1 MEDKIKLEE
10 ELDFLKESF
19 DAEVISKGEYEK
31 AKARIDAQLSNLE
44 SKKEEKPKKDP
55 ASKEKTAEDI
65 KEEVKTEEEK
75 SEIKEEEPEP
85 EVEVQKEEAEE
96 KKAEVKKEGLKVEEK
111 KKEPVIKEEEKVEE
125 VKKVSETQSVSDD
138 AQKAK
143 LSDKAEV
150 KTEEEKKEEPSLKE
164 EKIEIKEI
172 KEPSKIKEAE
182 ELKEEPEETKEIDEK
197 EKDTSDILNS
207 RNGFPEEDTKK
218 KTSIWVPVVSGVLLL
233 VIVYFSFL
241 FLLNTGAGEKE
252 ATEIPPACFSDDN
265 CLKEGMIGLCSNPG
279 SQDAECEFKEDA
291 KINLVVL
298 NTKDCFNC
306 DISRVE
312 KIIKKWF
319 PGVIKKEIEL
329 NSEEGTALAKDL
341 SIELL
346 PAFVFNSSLEEAFM
360 YEELK
365 SIFSKVDSN
374 YILSPSASGSAYY
387 ISRGEIPNKLEV
399 FLMKDD
405 ASTEKAEKNIA
416 EFLKLF
422 DGSVDYKKH
431 IIDKENSLINE
442 LGINTFPTFLINNKI
457 RFSGVQ
463 PPEKIKDHFCKVN
476 SLDKCSSKLSENLV

>member
-1 MEDKIKLEE
+1 MEDKTKLEE
-10 ELDFLKESF
+10 ELEFLKESF

-31 AKARIDAQLSNLE
+31 AKARIEAQLSSIE
-44 SKKEEKPKKDP
+44 AKKEENPKKDP
-55 ASKEKTAEDI
+55 ASKEKTAENI
-65 KEEVKTEEEK
+65 QEEVKTEEEK
-75 SEIKEEEPEP
+75 GGIKEEAP
-85 EVEVQKEEAEE
+85 EVKVQKEEP
-96 KKAEVKKEGLKVEEK
+96 KAEGKKEGLKVKEK
-111 KKEPVIKEEEKVEE
+111 KKEPVIKEEKKVKE

-143 LSDKAEV
+143 LSDKPKSKV
-150 KTEEEKKEEPSLKE
+150 KIKEEKKEEPALKE

-172 KEPSKIKEAE
+172 KEPSKIKES
-182 ELKEEPEETKEIDEK
+182 EEPRKEPEGIEEIDEK
-197 EKDTSDILNS
+197 EKDTNDILNS
-207 RNGFPEEDTKK
+207 RNGFPEKDTKK
-218 KTSIWVPVVSGVLLL
+218 KISMWVPVVSGVLLL

-241 FLLNTGAGEKE
+241 FLLNSGAGEKGIN
-252 ATEIPPACFSDDN
+252 EIPPACFSDDN

-279 SQDAECEFKEDA
+279 SQDAGCEFKEDA
-291 KINLVVL
+291 KINLLVL

-319 PGVIKKEIEL
+319 PGVIKREIEL
-329 NSEEGTALAKDL
+329 NSEEGAALAKDL

-365 SIFSKVDSN
+365 SIFSKVDSS
-374 YILSPSASGSAYY
+374 YILSPGASGSAYY

-405 ASTEKAEKNIA
+405 ASTEKAEKNIE

-431 IIDKENSLINE
+431 IVDKGSSLIDE
-442 LGINTFPTFLINNKI
+442 LGINTFPTFLVNNKI

-463 PPEKIKDHFCKVN
+463 PPEKIKDYFCKVN